1 MRSLSAVSV
10 FAHDVTFLSRLEAED
25 YRNLPRQD
33 LLLIRSKALIRKYIH
48 LETATHPLGLSDEV
62 REKILDLER
71 RAIVGPGLLIEAQM
85 QVRCIHKTSHCHP
98 THEQVKSL

>member
-1 MRSLSAVSV
+1 MRGLSAVSP
-10 FAHDVTFLSRLEAED
+10 AHVITFFSRLEAED

-48 LETATHPLGLSDEV
+48 LETATHPLGLSDDV

-85 QVRCIHKTSHCHP
+85 QVCFNHKNFPLRPYT
-98 THEQVKSL
+98 